1 MKLGELSNDHA
12 SLTGI
17 SDHVYTLPVEAV
29 LEHQKFR
36 SHNGT
41 EYSLKPGVTYTIHF
55 DLSQGTFRVT
65 EKGK

>member
-41 EYSLKPGVTYTIHF
+41 EYRSYPALSLAIAVY
-55 DLSQGTFRVT
+55 
-65 EKGK
+65 